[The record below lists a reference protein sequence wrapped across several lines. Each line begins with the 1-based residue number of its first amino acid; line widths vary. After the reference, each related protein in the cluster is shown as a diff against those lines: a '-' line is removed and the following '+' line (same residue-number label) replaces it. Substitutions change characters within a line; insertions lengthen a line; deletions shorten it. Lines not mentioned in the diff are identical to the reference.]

1 MIKFEKL
8 PPDILARIPDAIKVL
23 SEDNHVIFAYLFG
36 GLVKGKVTPLS
47 DIDIAVYLKDM
58 DNIAEQKLLL
68 FDELTDALGTNELD
82 LVILNTAP
90 ISLAGRVLQKKEIL
104 IDKIPS
110 QRHLYESLTLRKFFD
125 FKIKEEMFF
134 SRRYPSA
141 LLKGPS
147 R

>member
-134 SRRYPSA
+134 SRRY
-141 LLKGPS
+141 GIG

>member
-90 ISLAGRVLQKKEIL
+90 ISLAGIVLQKKEIL

-134 SRRYPSA
+134 SRRY
-141 LLKGPS
+141 GIG

>member
-47 DIDIAVYLKDM
+47 DIDIAVCLKDM

-134 SRRYPSA
+134 SRRY
-141 LLKGPS
+141 GIG